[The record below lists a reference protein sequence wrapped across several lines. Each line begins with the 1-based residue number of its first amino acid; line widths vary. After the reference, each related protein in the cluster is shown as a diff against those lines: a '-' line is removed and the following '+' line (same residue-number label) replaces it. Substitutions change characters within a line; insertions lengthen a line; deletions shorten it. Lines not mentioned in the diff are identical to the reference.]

1 MAKSIAGVIMSDVV
15 TALMEANLLAV
26 FGESDAERRS
36 AAIAATYTEDVVWTD
51 EEGVTVGRDALAAKA
66 QKLLDG
72 MQGLV
77 FTKVGEV
84 QKAQNFGHLAW
95 ELAPPGQSPVATGFD
110 AAVVTD
116 GRISSLYT
124 VITGPERG

>member
-1 MAKSIAGVIMSDVV
+1 MPDEV

-26 FGESDAERRS
+26 FGEADPTRR
-36 AAIAATYTEDVVWTD
+36 AQAIAETYTDDVVWTD

-77 FTKVGEV
+77 FSKVGQV

-95 ELAPPGQSPVATGFD
+95 KLGPPGQDPVATGFD

-116 GRISSLYT
+116 GRISALYT
-124 VITGPERG
+124 VITGPENG

>member
-1 MAKSIAGVIMSDVV
+1 MSDEV

-26 FGESDAERRS
+26 FGETDPTRR
-36 AAIAATYTEDVVWTD
+36 AQAIAKTYTDDVVWTD

-66 QKLLDG
+66 QQLLDG

-77 FTKVGEV
+77 FSKVGHV
-84 QKAQNFGHLAW
+84 QKARNFGHLAW
-95 ELAPPGQSPVATGFD
+95 ELGPPGRDPVATGFD

-116 GRISSLYT
+116 GRISALYT
-124 VITGPERG
+124 VITRPENG

>member
-1 MAKSIAGVIMSDVV
+1 MSDEV

-26 FGESDAERRS
+26 FGESDRERR
-36 AAIAATYTEDVVWTD
+36 AKAIMETYTDDVVWTD

-66 QKLLDG
+66 QTLLDG

-77 FTKVGEV
+77 FSKVGHV

-95 ELAPPGQSPVATGFD
+95 KLGPPGQDPVATGFD
-110 AAVVTD
+110 AALVTD
-116 GRISSLYT
+116 GRISALYT
-124 VITGPERG
+124 VITGPEKE